1 MNGERQNSNQRN
13 IMPRIPAINAEQ
25 ASTEQQQILTN
36 VKKGLGLVPNLVST
50 LAQSPAAAHAY
61 LAFSGALAKGS
72 LPRKLQEQISLV
84 VGETNACDY
93 CVAAHTLLGGKAG
106 LTQDETLAARAAES
120 ADPKAEAALV
130 FARKVVT
137 ERGHVTDEDVA
148 GLRQRGFTDGDIAE
162 IVANTAL
169 NIFTNYFNH
178 VAGTVVDFPAP
189 PKLAAGPCTH

>member
-1 MNGERQNSNQRN
+1 
-13 IMPRIPAINAEQ
+13 MPRIPTIRSENAS
-25 ASTEQQQILTN
+25 AEQQQILAS

-61 LAFSGALAKGS
+61 LAFSGALSKGS

-106 LTQDETLAARAAES
+106 LTPEETLAARAAES
-120 ADPKAEAALV
+120 GDPKTEAALV
-130 FARKVVT
+130 FARKIVT
-137 ERGHVTDEDVA
+137 ERGHVNDQDVA
-148 GLRQRGFTDGDIAE
+148 VLREKGYTNGDIAE

-169 NIFTNYFNH
+169 NLFTNYFNH
-178 VAGTVVDFPAP
+178 VAGTVVDFPAA
-189 PKLAAGPCTH
+189 PKLAACACTH

>member
-1 MNGERQNSNQRN
+1 
-13 IMPRIPAINAEQ
+13 MPRIPTINTDS
-25 ASTEQQQILTN
+25 ASVEQQQILAN

-72 LPRKLQEQISLV
+72 LPRSLQEQISLV

-106 LTQDETLAARAAES
+106 LTPEAVLAARS
-120 ADPKAEAALV
+120 AQATDPKTQAALV
-130 FARKVVT
+130 FAQMIVT
-137 ERGHVTDEDVA
+137 EHGHVSDADVA
-148 GLRQRGFTDGDIAE
+148 ELRAHGYTDGDITE

-178 VAGTVVDFPAP
+178 VAGTVVDFPAA
-189 PKLAAGPCTH
+189 PKLAACDCAH

>member
-1 MNGERQNSNQRN
+1 
-13 IMPRIPAINAEQ
+13 MPRIPTINTDS
-25 ASTEQQQILTN
+25 ASVEQQQILAN

-72 LPRKLQEQISLV
+72 LPRSLQEQISLV

-106 LTQDETLAARAAES
+106 LTPEAVLAARS
-120 ADPKAEAALV
+120 AQATDPKTQAALV
-130 FARKVVT
+130 FAQKIVT
-137 ERGHVTDEDVA
+137 EHGHVSDADVA
-148 GLRQRGFTDGDIAE
+148 ELRAHGYTDGDITE

-178 VAGTVVDFPAP
+178 VAGTVVDFPAA
-189 PKLAAGPCTH
+189 PKLAACDCAH